1 MGGASISSVSN
12 AAIDA
17 INNSQKLSFTVK
29 SDMLTALTLATMA
42 ESVNGGLLSDLVT
55 KLTGVGGLFNGATSP
70 VMFNATFV
78 NNFST
83 ANNSAI
89 TGTPIASTG
98 QENAIAITAIDA
110 ALSELNM
117 ANAMHGA

>member
-1 MGGASISSVSN
+1 
-12 AAIDA
+12 
-17 INNSQKLSFTVK
+17 
-29 SDMLTALTLATMA
+29 MLTALTLATMA